1 MKKYILALAA
11 VAAMLVSCS
20 QDDNLEAVE
29 NGMENSTE
37 NSTPQPITTIYASS
51 YDGGTRAA
59 VNDDGT
65 RILWQEGD
73 KIGVMNSSMNT
84 PYTLSN
90 GVGTTSGEFSNAES
104 GITSIDAVMYPY
116 QENATYTN
124 RKLSFEIPSVQE
136 GVPGSFDKKA
146 AIMYSLGPSA
156 NQQLSL
162 AVNFLKI
169 TIPTRVRSVTISSPT
184 TSLTGNMELEGG
196 NVSAVTDKGC
206 NYVRLV
212 PADGNKY
219 FISDDY
225 YIAVKPGEIVT
236 PTITFVKDDDLLGS
250 IVLQE
255 NSKTSTNNIQFSDN
269 KNVVPL
275 RVDFNTGNVTQ
286 RLALQLWAGGPYFA
300 QYNVGVTDGK
310 EESYGGYYAWDGAD
324 TATKLWGPNWRMP
337 TQAELQS
344 LLDNCEVELKW
355 DPSEGFI
362 GRKFTGKGDYAT
374 ISVLLPAAGSDND
387 FALGVNG
394 YYWSSTPDGSE
405 KAYCLGFNSSKQW
418 VEPSWSAY
426 FTSVRAVIAE

>member
-1 MKKYILALAA
+1 MKKYILAFAA
-11 VAAMLVSCS
+11 VAAMLASCS
-20 QDDNLEAVE
+20 QDDNLKAIE
-29 NGMENSTE
+29 NGAEND
-37 NSTPQPITTIYASS
+37 TPQPITTIYASS

-73 KIGVMNSSMNT
+73 SIGVVNSSISI
-84 PYTLSN
+84 PFTLN
-90 GVGTTSGEFSNAES
+90 HGAGTTSGMFFNAQS
-104 GITSIDAVMYPY
+104 SIMGIDALIYPY
-116 QENATYTN
+116 QENASYTN
-124 RKLSFEIPSVQE
+124 NKLSFEIPSVQE
-136 GVPGSFDKKA
+136 GVGRSFDKKA
-146 AIMYSLGPSA
+146 AIMYSLGSSA

-184 TSLTGNMELEGG
+184 TSLTGKMELEDG
-196 NVSAVTDKGC
+196 NVSAVTGEGC

-250 IVLQE
+250 IVVQE
-255 NSKTSTNNIQFSDN
+255 ISKTSTKNIQFSDN

-275 RVDFNTGNVTQ
+275 RVDFTTGNVTQ
-286 RLALQLWAGGPYFA
+286 RLALQMWENGPYFA

-344 LLDNCEVELKW
+344 LLDNCDVVW
-355 DPSEGFI
+355 TTINGVG
-362 GRKFTGKGDYAT
+362 GRRFTGRDVYT
-374 ISVLLPAAGSDND
+374 SHSVFLPAAGFVGGD
-387 FALGVNG
+387 LGLQGSYG
-394 YYWSSTPDGSE
+394 YYWSSTPSDSYACE
-405 KAYCLGFNSSKQW
+405 LSFNPDLQH
-418 VEPSWSAY
+418 VLIY
-426 FTSVRAVIAE
+426 FRDSRNSVRAVIAE

>member
-1 MKKYILALAA
+1 MKKYILSFAA
-11 VAAMLVSCS
+11 VAAMLASCS
-20 QDDNLEAVE
+20 QDDHLEIAG
-29 NGMENSTE
+29 NDTAN
-37 NSTPQPITTIYASS
+37 NTPQPITTIYASS
-51 YDGGTRAA
+51 ENGTRAA
-59 VNDDGT
+59 VNGNDRT
-65 RILWQEGD
+65 QILWQDGD
-73 KIGVMNSSMNT
+73 EMKVFNRGMTASYSLND
-84 PYTLSN
+84 
-90 GVGTTSGEFSNAES
+90 GAGTTSGVFENGESNIT
-104 GITSIDAVMYPY
+104 GIEVVMYPY
-116 QENATYTN
+116 QENATFAN
-124 RKLSFEIPSVQE
+124 NKLSFEIPTVQE
-136 GVPGSFDKKA
+136 GVLGSFDKNA
-146 AIMYSLGPSA
+146 AIMYGLGSSA

-169 TIPTRVRSVTISSPT
+169 TIPVGVHSVTISSPT
-184 TSLTGNMELEGG
+184 TSLTGKMELEGG
-196 NVSAVTDKGC
+196 NVSAVTGEGC

-212 PADGNKY
+212 PANGQTRFNAG
-219 FISDDY
+219 DY
-225 YIAVKPGEIVT
+225 YIAVKHGEIET
-236 PTITFVKDDDLLGS
+236 PTITFVQDNNLLGS
-250 IVLQE
+250 SVLQE
-255 NSKTSTNNIQFSDN
+255 ISKTSSNNIQFSDN

-275 RVDFNTGNVTQ
+275 RVDFNTGDVTQ
-286 RLALQLWAGGPYFA
+286 RFALQMWAGGPYFA

-387 FALGVNG
+387 FAQGVNG
-394 YYWSSTPDGSE
+394 YYWSSTSDGSD